1 MLFLPCEDRDRCLRT
16 RKQALARRHICWQ
29 LDLGL
34 PASRTMR
41 NRLLLLTSRPACLC
55 YGGRNGLSRILSS
68 EVRREPRMRAC
79 HLPRRCPPAFLLG
92 PCTRVPVPAPNSL
105 SHSRSGTGQGL
116 GGEPVGPGTAD
127 LQQALHVAES
137 TTKTQDPPW
146 RPPTLLPI
154 PTSLPP
160 DQGMSAFHP
169 LWEPGGLFRGLS
181 PLAGTYPLGGT
192 VPVLRDLPA
201 FRAGAR
207 RGALGRH
214 QGGPLVAHF
223 LLTVRGHEREHG
235 PAAGST
241 CGKEHRGPCSTSL
254 RGEGGRGLKGR
265 PGEALS
271 PDTSP
276 KTQRPPGSPVKRL
289 L

>member
-55 YGGRNGLSRILSS
+55 YGGRNGLSHMLSS

-79 HLPRRCPPAFLLG
+79 HLPRRCPPALLLG

-127 LQQALHVAES
+127 LRQALHV
-137 TTKTQDPPW
+137 Q
-146 RPPTLLPI
+146 
-154 PTSLPP
+154 SLP
-160 DQGMSAFHP
+160 
-169 LWEPGGLFRGLS
+169 RRRR
-181 PLAGTYPLGGT
+181 T
-192 VPVLRDLPA
+192 
-201 FRAGAR
+201 R
-207 RGALGRH
+207 RGARPPFCQSPLRSPRTRECLLSTHYGNPGACFEASARWRGPTRWAALSLSSGTCPPSGQARGVGLSADIREVRSSHTSSSLSEAMNVNMALPREAPAGRST
-214 QGGPLVAHF
+214 GDLVPLPCEAK
-223 LLTVRGHEREHG
+223 
-235 PAAGST
+235 AAG
-241 CGKEHRGPCSTSL
+241 G
-254 RGEGGRGLKGR
+254 
-265 PGEALS
+265 
-271 PDTSP
+271 
-276 KTQRPPGSPVKRL
+276 
-289 L
+289 